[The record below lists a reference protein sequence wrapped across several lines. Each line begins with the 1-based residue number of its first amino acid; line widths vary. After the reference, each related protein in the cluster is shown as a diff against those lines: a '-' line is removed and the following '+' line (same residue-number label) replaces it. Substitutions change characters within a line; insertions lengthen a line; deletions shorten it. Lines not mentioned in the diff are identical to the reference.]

1 MLYHHTLCPILAILS
16 IAFLEKYDGINAT
29 QGLYFTIIYAII
41 MITLNVLKIVEGPYP
56 FLLVYKQPVIHSIIW
71 TILILAITYAIALI
85 LKKVNGKVI
94 I

>member
-1 MLYHHTLCPILAILS
+1 LT
-16 IAFLEKYDGINAT
+16 K
-29 QGLYFTIIYAII
+29 II
-41 MITLNVLKIVEGPYP
+41 LNVLKIVEGPYP
-56 FLLVYKQPVIHSIIW
+56 FLRVYEQPILHSIIW